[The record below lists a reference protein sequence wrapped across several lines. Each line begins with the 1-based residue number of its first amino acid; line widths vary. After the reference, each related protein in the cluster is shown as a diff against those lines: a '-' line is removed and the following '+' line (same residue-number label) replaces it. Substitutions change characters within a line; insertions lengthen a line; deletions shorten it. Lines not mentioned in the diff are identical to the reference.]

1 LLGKKRAAV
10 ATTGQAMGAALA
22 HCHPAAPPDLSG
34 FSQPLTAQE
43 LKRYM
48 DPIYY
53 CATGVELEV
62 GLSVSRKN
70 DRRIPAATKI

>member
-1 LLGKKRAAV
+1 MAV
-10 ATTGQAMGAALA
+10 AWGANMLLIGAGFWVFGMALHNEALA
-22 HCHPAAPPDLSG
+22 
-34 FSQPLTAQE
+34 AQE
-43 LKRYM
+43 HKRYM

-70 DRRIPAATKI
+70 DRRIPTATKI